1 MPTRSAREGLRDRDL
16 AVENG
21 EVTPGVSGDVS
32 AADALGPLWRR
43 RVADVRLWESELRA
57 QRPEAVH
64 GFRVSTRRLRSCL
77 AGFAPVLDAAM
88 CRALAENLRLT
99 AEAVGGAR
107 DVEVLRDR
115 IAGLAEG
122 AGSGPAELADRLLPR
137 LQESAAEGRQ
147 RSIAHLDS
155 AEYDALVRRLEG
167 FADLPPWQRAAEGR
181 AKEVLRPLLRS
192 EWSRF
197 RKRGRA
203 ALEPGATDATLHAA
217 RKAAKRARY
226 VSEALVP
233 VFGRKARRL
242 GLAAEGVQDALGE
255 FQDTV
260 VTRAFLV
267 DAGRPVALGAAE
279 HPFLVRMQEREAEA
293 AGVHRAEFARLF
305 AEADRKSLRAWLR

>member
-1 MPTRSAREGLRDRDL
+1 VAG
-16 AVENG
+16 A
-21 EVTPGVSGDVS
+21 SGDVS

-43 RVADVRLWESELRA
+43 QVADVRVWESELRA
-57 QRPEAVH
+57 QRPDAVH

-77 AGFAPVLDAAM
+77 AGFAPVLDAAT
-88 CRALAENLRLT
+88 CRALAEDLRLT

-115 IAGLAEG
+115 LAGLLAQG
-122 AGSGPAELADRLLPR
+122 AGPAELAGRLLPR
-137 LQESAAEGRQ
+137 LEGSAAEGRQ
-147 RSIAHLDS
+147 RSIEHLDS
-155 AEYDALVRRLEG
+155 TEYDALVRRLER
-167 FADLPPWQRAAEGR
+167 FADLPPWRSAAEGP

-203 ALEPGATDATLHAA
+203 ALESGAADAALHAA

-242 GLAAEGVQDALGE
+242 ELAAEGVQDALGE

-267 DAGRPVALGAAE
+267 DVGRPVAPGTAE
-279 HPFLVRMQEREAEA
+279 HPFLALMQEREAEA
-293 AGVHRAEFARLF
+293 AGAHRAEFARLF